1 MKYALLDEAH
11 LAVVQLA
18 TPSPMNIQ
26 IFRYSLLV
34 EDLLDSAGSS
44 RSQTRLPVD
53 LEPLCSLQLPPH
65 KDDSTTRI
73 SVTRFTCNT
82 HRPATPPEPAPFHLD
97 DRSGVLSVQLWF
109 GYGDRA
115 NRTEAR
121 YALLIPLRTI
131 RREIAKADASGKST
145 ALDWIDWGIHGSV
158 LLHLSPGPAPN
169 TPQEYEAFGHRYGM
183 LVYDNPPSPRAAQV
197 AILDFSLSSTLYHR
211 GSPGLPNTTAKNGE
225 DPLVQKSISQGA
237 WEDRFAA
244 PVRSTLPYEVIM
256 GPRVVLPERLRYI
269 SHLLMQPD
277 GFTLVVSAVYC
288 ARLLQVLTP
297 YSCGRL
303 QTTRIYQAFR
313 LSLCDVRSA
322 SVEHPSGITLTVVH
336 YTHITHR
343 IYTYCIRVQITM
355 TCVALI
361 NPYAVGLRAW
371 ADDVALQH
379 SMCAKWDGMT

>member
-1 MKYALLDEAH
+1 MYAFLDEAH

-18 TPSPMNIQ
+18 IPLPMNIQ
-26 IFRYSLLV
+26 IFRFSILV

-73 SVTRFTCNT
+73 SVTRFNCNT

-97 DRSGVLSVQLWF
+97 DRSGVLSVQLWV
-109 GYGDRA
+109 GYGARA

-145 ALDWIDWGIHGSV
+145 TLDWIDWGIHGSV

-169 TPQEYEAFGHRYGM
+169 TRQEYEAFGHRYGM

-197 AILDFSLSSTLYHR
+197 VILDFSLCTAYHR
-211 GSPGLPNTTAKNGE
+211 GSPRLPNTTAKDAE
-225 DPLVQKSISQGA
+225 DPLAQTSISQGA
-237 WEDRFAA
+237 WEDHFAV
-244 PVRSTLPYEVIM
+244 PVRSTLRYEVIM

-277 GFTLVVSAVYC
+277 GFTLVVSTLYY
-288 ARLLQVLTP
+288 ARLLQVLMP
-297 YSCGRL
+297 DSRE
-303 QTTRIYQAFR
+303 R
-313 LSLCDVRSA
+313 
-322 SVEHPSGITLTVVH
+322 P
-336 YTHITHR
+336 
-343 IYTYCIRVQITM
+343 
-355 TCVALI
+355 
-361 NPYAVGLRAW
+361 
-371 ADDVALQH
+371 
-379 SMCAKWDGMT
+379 